1 MQGGR
6 TVTMT
11 LDWPPLWLGLF
22 LGVVWLMAQA
32 LSVTLFGALGDA
44 LAAGLLVIGLGL
56 MGLAV
61 REMARARTTVLPHRQ
76 ASALVMTG
84 VFRLSRNPIY
94 LGDVAVLL
102 AAILWWDVPLALP
115 LVPVFML
122 VIRERFIRG
131 EEAGLRAAFNGSFDE
146 WSSRVRRWL

>member
-1 MQGGR
+1 
-6 TVTMT
+6 MT
-11 LDWPPLWLGLF
+11 LTLDLPPVWLGLF

-44 LAAGLLVIGLGL
+44 LAAGLLVFGLGL
-56 MGLAV
+56 MGLAL
-61 REMARARTTVLPHRQ
+61 REMARARTTVIPHR
-76 ASALVMTG
+76 AATALVTTG

-102 AAILWWDVPLALP
+102 AAVLWWDVPLALP
-115 LVPVFML
+115 LVPLFML

-131 EEAGLRAAFNGSFDE
+131 EEAGLRVAFDGAFDE
-146 WSSRVRRWL
+146 WSTRVRRWL

>member
-1 MQGGR
+1 M
-6 TVTMT
+6 MT
-11 LDWPPLWLGLF
+11 LDLPPLWLGLF
-22 LGVVWLMAQA
+22 LGMVWLMAQA
-32 LSVTLFGALGDA
+32 LSVTLFGALGAA

>member
-1 MQGGR
+1 MP
-6 TVTMT
+6 VTID
-11 LDWPPLWLGLF
+11 LPPLWLALF

-32 LSVTLFGALGDA
+32 LALSVFGALGDV
-44 LAAGLLVIGLGL
+44 LASGLVIFGLGL

-61 REMARARTTVLPHRQ
+61 REMVAAKTTVIPHRA
-76 ASALVMTG
+76 ASQLVTTG

-94 LGDVAVLL
+94 LGDAALLL

-115 LVPVFML
+115 LVPLFML
-122 VIRERFIRG
+122 VIRERFIRD
-131 EEAGLRAAFNGSFDE
+131 EEARLRATFNGTFEE